1 MVHVAEGGLR
11 EVRGDTSVAVQARA
25 VATVDA
31 RARVALV
38 EELEK
43 VEAQRRAEAASIP
56 GSGGA
61 AVGQV
66 LMPAGGRAVPWGL
79 CAGLDVQQERR
90 EGEGGGVGR
99 GGGVSGGGAHVA
111 LKSSAEPSECFCGC
125 SATASHSFIWNIAK

>member
-11 EVRGDTSVAVQARA
+11 EVRGDTSVAVQAGA

-66 LMPAGGRAVPWGL
+66 LMPAGGRAVPWCL
-79 CAGLDVQQERR
+79 CAVLVILAGPS
-90 EGEGGGVGR
+90 
-99 GGGVSGGGAHVA
+99 VSG
-111 LKSSAEPSECFCGC
+111 SSSESAFLCVPCVVFFFCFFVFV
-125 SATASHSFIWNIAK
+125 S